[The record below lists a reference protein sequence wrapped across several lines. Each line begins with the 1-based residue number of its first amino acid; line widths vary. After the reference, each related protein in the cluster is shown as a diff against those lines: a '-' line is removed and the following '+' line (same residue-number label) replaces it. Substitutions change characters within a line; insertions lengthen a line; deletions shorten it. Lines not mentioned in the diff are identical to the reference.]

1 MSTAATSPDLS
12 KAPVDTYVPR
22 STLSA
27 LVATVTAL
35 AATVLA
41 VLDLFANGL
50 GPTVIHTVV
59 ALGVFGVVRLCVGL
73 ALNPSN
79 LLDDPDDAPESTP

>member
-12 KAPVDTYVPR
+12 KPSADTYAPR

-59 ALGVFGVVRLCVGL
+59 ALVVFGVVRLCVGL
-73 ALNPSN
+73 ALNPSTF
-79 LLDDPDDAPESTP
+79 LDDTDDAPESTP